1 MRPLK
6 KEMNATPALG
16 AAIRATSAFR
26 DLSEAD
32 LSFLIES
39 SELRIFEPEAVLMR
53 QGEPSNCA
61 MLVLEGEVIVTADSL
76 RGEIPVSTL
85 KAPALVGEL
94 GSLASL
100 PRSATARA
108 RTTVTVL
115 QIECD
120 VLARIA
126 RATPSLLIDVIG
138 RMGERLRKFN
148 GAIGLYTHALAAL
161 ERHEFDPAL
170 LEELRNPIPDL
181 ADFGLT
187 FGRMAEQIV
196 LRRQRDDEM
205 ASAALIQRALL
216 PNVDEFTAETR
227 LDLSAAMAPARDVG
241 GDFFDFVRLGDG
253 RVAIGV
259 GDVCGKGV
267 PAALFMG
274 ISRTLIRINLRET
287 PDLPGAILKANTYL
301 VNNNAAELFATLLY
315 AAYDPRS
322 GEIEYAS
329 CGHLPALLR
338 RADGAV
344 ETLPAGGLPF
354 GLFDTLKLNVRRAQ
368 LREGDLFFLYTDGVT
383 EASDVNEIEFGE
395 ERLLRLLA
403 DGDDATAPHWVARV
417 EDAVRDFARGKPQ
430 FDDITCL
437 ALRR

>member
-1 MRPLK
+1 
-6 KEMNATPALG
+6 MNATPALS
-16 AAIRATSAFR
+16 AAIRATGAFR
-26 DLSEAD
+26 DLSEAN
-32 LSFLIES
+32 LAFLIES
-39 SELRIFEPEAVLMR
+39 SELRTFEPGALLMR

-61 MLVLEGEVIVTADSL
+61 MLVLEGEVTVTADSM

-115 QIECD
+115 QIGCD
-120 VLARIA
+120 ALTRIA

-138 RMGERLRKFN
+138 RMGERIRKFN

-205 ASAALIQRALL
+205 ASAAVIQRALL
-216 PNVDEFTAETR
+216 PNVDEFTAECG
-227 LDLSAAMAPARDVG
+227 LDLSAAMTPARDVG
-241 GDFFDFVRLGDG
+241 GDFFDMVRLGDG

-274 ISRTLIRINLRET
+274 ISRTLIRISLREA

-301 VNNNAAELFATLLY
+301 ANNNSAQLFATLLY
-315 AAYDPRS
+315 AAFDPRS
-322 GEIEYAS
+322 GEIEYVS

-338 RADGAV
+338 RAAGAV
-344 ETLPAGGLPF
+344 ESLPAGGLPF
-354 GLFDTLKLNVRRAQ
+354 GLFDTLKLNVRRAE

-403 DGDDATAPHWVARV
+403 EGDEATAPLWVARV
-417 EDAVRDFARGKPQ
+417 EDAVHDFARGKPQ

>member
-1 MRPLK
+1 
-6 KEMNATPALG
+6 MNATPAVR

-26 DLSEAD
+26 DVSEVD
-32 LSFLIES
+32 LEFLVES
-39 SELRIFEPEAVLMR
+39 SELRCFEAEAVLMR
-53 QGEPSNCA
+53 QGEPSTCA
-61 MLVLEGEVIVTADSL
+61 MLVLNGEVTVTADSL

-94 GSLASL
+94 GSLARL

-108 RTTVTVL
+108 RTPVTVL
-115 QIECD
+115 QIGRD
-120 VLARIA
+120 ALDRVARD
-126 RATPSLLIDVIG
+126 TPSLLIDVIG
-138 RMGERLRKFN
+138 RMGDRLRKFN

-205 ASAALIQRALL
+205 ASAAVIQRALL
-216 PNVDEFTAETR
+216 PNVDEFTAATG
-227 LDLSAAMAPARDVG
+227 LDLSAVMTPARDVG
-241 GDFFDFVRLGDG
+241 GDFFDFIRLADG

-301 VNNNAAELFATLLY
+301 VNDNAAQLFATLLY
-315 AAYDPRS
+315 AAFDPRS

-354 GLFDTLKLNVRRAQ
+354 GLFDTLKLNVRRAE
-368 LREGDLFFLYTDGVT
+368 LRKGDLFFLYTDGVT

-395 ERLLRLLA
+395 KRLPNFLPAARTRPPLAGSRAWKTPCAILRAASRSSTTSLA
-403 DGDDATAPHWVARV
+403 SR
-417 EDAVRDFARGKPQ
+417 
-430 FDDITCL
+430 
-437 ALRR
+437 